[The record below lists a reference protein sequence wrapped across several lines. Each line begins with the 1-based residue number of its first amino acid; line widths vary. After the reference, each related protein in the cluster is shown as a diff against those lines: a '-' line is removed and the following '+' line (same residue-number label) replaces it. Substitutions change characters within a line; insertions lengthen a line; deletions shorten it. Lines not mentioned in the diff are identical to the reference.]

1 MVYLRHAMNERIAN
15 ALALGDLIEFFSPV
29 FGEASRVRPPT
40 LLVHSS
46 LSSFGRVDG
55 GAETVVAALS
65 ECARRERFT
74 LVMPWHSNGDARVNG
89 RIAASFGSRL
99 GTVRSAHPELA
110 FAGRGPLA
118 RKILGS
124 HRREYGLGEQSPVG
138 KLYGADASVLMLG
151 TGYGTC
157 TVMHL
162 AEYRLAEE
170 ADKRGR
176 PVDRVTCSWRKKTW
190 ADIAYRTELF
200 PGLGEAF
207 ELAAPN
213 RVARGPMP
221 GADDGAAAG
230 ATPGYAP
237 EGASREWRLVGV
249 RALVDFCVDTSG
261 YLG

>member
-15 ALALGDLIEFFSPV
+15 ALALGDLIAFFSPI
-29 FGEASRVRPPT
+29 FDEASRVRPPI

-55 GAETVVAALS
+55 GAETVVAALGS
-65 ECARRERFT
+65 CARPKGFT

-89 RIAASFGSRL
+89 RIAASFGARF
-99 GTVRSAHPELA
+99 GTVSSAHPELA

-118 RKILGS
+118 GKILGD
-124 HRREYGLGEQSPVG
+124 HRREYGLGERSPVG
-138 KLYGADASVLMLG
+138 KLYEADASVLMLG
-151 TGYGTC
+151 TGYETC

-170 ADKRGR
+170 AEKRGR
-176 PVDRVTCSWRKKTW
+176 PVDRVTCSWRKRAWT
-190 ADIAYRTELF
+190 DIAYRTELF

-207 ELAAPN
+207 ERAAPD

-230 ATPGYAP
+230 VTPGLL
-237 EGASREWRLVGV
+237 REWRLVGV
-249 RALVDFCVDTSG
+249 RELVDFCVDTSG